1 MVPVQAGDRVTAEI
15 SGLGRVSAV
24 FAEGPR

>member
-24 FAEGPR
+24 FAKDPQ